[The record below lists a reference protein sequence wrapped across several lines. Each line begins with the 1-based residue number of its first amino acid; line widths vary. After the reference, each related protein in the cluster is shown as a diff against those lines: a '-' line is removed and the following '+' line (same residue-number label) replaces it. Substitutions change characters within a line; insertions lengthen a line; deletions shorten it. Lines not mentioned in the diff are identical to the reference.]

1 MVTAARAV
9 APPPEGTA
17 DLILDAAEALFAR
30 QGFART
36 TIKAIG
42 TAAGQNPALLY
53 YYFGDKEGCYRAV
66 LRRRIRQLA
75 AHGSALLD
83 AAASPHD
90 ALRRFAAAYM
100 DFMLRHPTLPPLIA
114 REMIDHDAA
123 HAVDEVR
130 TTVAAMFERLAE
142 LIRRGQASGAF
153 RRDLDPART
162 ALSLVSPLIWTL
174 VARPV
179 AGILL
184 TRGRGDLSDAALRAF
199 AAHTADLTLAALAP
213 TPDR

>member
-1 MVTAARAV
+1 MVPAARTT
-9 APPPEGTA
+9 APSADGTA
-17 DLILDAAEALFAR
+17 DTILDAAEALFAR

-53 YYFGDKEGCYRAV
+53 YYFGDKEGLYRAV

-75 AHGSALLD
+75 AEGSALLD
-83 AAASPHD
+83 AAASPHE

-123 HAVDEVR
+123 HAVSEVR
-130 TTVAAMFERLAE
+130 TTVAGMFERLAE
-142 LIRRGQASGAF
+142 LIRRGQATGAF

-162 ALSLVSPLIWTL
+162 ALSLVSPLVWTL

-184 TRGRGDLSDAALRAF
+184 TRGRRELSDTALRDF

-213 TPDR
+213 TPER